1 METDS
6 ILKETTLCIESILL
20 SSLLAVNMGLTCE
33 HVMLRIISSL
43 VQFIKSVYLISS
55 FSIYKVFSGN
65 NKTERKKR
73 ETSGSVNTWNIIF
86 LVSL

>member
-6 ILKETTLCIESILL
+6 VLTETTLCTESILL
-20 SSLLAVNMGLTCE
+20 SSLLAINMGLTCE
-33 HVMLRIISSL
+33 HVMLRIISFR

-65 NKTERKKR
+65 NKTEGEKR
-73 ETSGSVNTWNIIF
+73 ETSGSVKH
-86 LVSL
+86 S